1 MNLSNYSN
9 MFFPIC
15 SFIVSTFLIFI
26 YFSKKN
32 VENEETKIYSKLVVT
47 GFFESTLY
55 LSLVFCVNAFYDPSK
70 DLIFELYNKTLGSVY
85 VIWMALLLYY
95 ILMIT
100 SKNIKKTKEIAPKI
114 IGILSVSFILCI
126 FLSPIGLYYDPINHL
141 SNSFGPAI
149 NCVYFACALYSS
161 IMGLVVMFNMK
172 NQKLAGKFI
181 PIYMLLILLVVS
193 LVLRSLDP
201 FFNITSNVLS
211 LILLVMYHTIE
222 NPDLKLVNELN
233 LAKENADRANKAK
246 TEFLSSMSH
255 EIRTPLN
262 AIIGFSECIKNA
274 DTLEE
279 AKMDADDII
288 MAGQNLLEIVNGILD
303 ISKIEA
309 GKMEIV
315 DVDYDLKKVCLD
327 VKKLITPRIK
337 EKPIE
342 FKLNIAPDIPDVL
355 FGDMGKVKEI
365 ITNLLTNAAKY
376 TEKGIVELSVMCVN
390 SKNVSKLVISVEDTG
405 RGIKPDKI
413 EKLFTKF
420 ERLDEDRNTTL
431 EGTGLGLAIT
441 KSLVEMMGGKI
452 VVQSKYGSGSK
463 FTVYLSQK
471 IVCLKQT
478 EKKNVDE
485 AKEDNL
491 DLSGKKILIVDDN
504 KLNLKVASRLL
515 EPYKVSVELVTSGIE
530 CIDMV
535 KNNNYDLILMDDMM
549 PKMSGTETL
558 MELKKMN
565 DFNTKVIALTAN
577 AITGM
582 KEKYLELG
590 FDDYLAKP
598 IDKLELNRVLKEYVK
613 DK

>member
-1 MNLSNYSN
+1 MIL
-9 MFFPIC
+9 FFQLTLLLV
-15 SFIVSTFLIFI
+15 SFIYLLFVLWLF
-26 YFSKKN
+26 FSKEKI
-32 VENEETKIYSKLVVT
+32 ENYDTRIYRNMIIIA
-47 GFFESTLY
+47 
-55 LSLVFCVNAFYDPSK
+55 VFS
-70 DLIFELYNKTLGSVY
+70 IIME
-85 VIWMALLLYY
+85 LLLYLLATKY
-95 ILMIT
+95 GVSNFLNGIFLFSSKIFVCIVVFWFFMMMKYSISLYERNLKGNILVGNKVRLYWLYCIGALAILFSPVEFMLTDRGGYTTGIAT
-100 SKNIKKTKEIAPKI
+100 KIAFIEIVLCCSVILVCVFKSKNSMKKKEFVP
-114 IGILSVSFILCI
+114 LFILL
-126 FLSPIGLYYDPINHL
+126 FLMLITTFIQANNPQLL
-141 SNSFGPAI
+141 
-149 NCVYFACALYSS
+149 L
-161 IMGLVVMFNMK
+161 FNPV
-172 NQKLAGKFI
+172 I
-181 PIYMLLILLVVS
+181 S
-193 LVLRSLDP
+193 LVTV
-201 FFNITSNVLS
+201 I
-211 LILLVMYHTIE
+211 MYHTIE
-222 NPDLKLVNELN
+222 NPDVKMINQLN

-390 SKNVSKLVISVEDTG
+390 TKNVSKLVISVEDTG

-478 EKKNVDE
+478 EKKIVDE

-515 EPYKVSVELVTSGIE
+515 EPYKVSVELATSGIE

-558 MELKKMN
+558 IELKKMN

>member
-1 MNLSNYSN
+1 MIL
-9 MFFPIC
+9 FFQLTLLLV
-15 SFIVSTFLIFI
+15 SFIYLLFVLWLF
-26 YFSKKN
+26 FSKEKI
-32 VENEETKIYSKLVVT
+32 ENYDTRIYRNMIIIA
-47 GFFESTLY
+47 
-55 LSLVFCVNAFYDPSK
+55 VFS
-70 DLIFELYNKTLGSVY
+70 IIME
-85 VIWMALLLYY
+85 LLLYLLATKY
-95 ILMIT
+95 GISNFLNGIFLFSSKIFVCIVVFWFFMMMKYSISLHERNLKGNILVGNKVRLYWLYCIGALAILFSPVEFILT
-100 SKNIKKTKEIAPKI
+100 DQGGYTTGIATKIAFIEIVLCCSVILVCVFKSKNSMKKKEFVP
-114 IGILSVSFILCI
+114 LFILL
-126 FLSPIGLYYDPINHL
+126 FLMLITTFIQANNPQLL
-141 SNSFGPAI
+141 
-149 NCVYFACALYSS
+149 L
-161 IMGLVVMFNMK
+161 FNPV
-172 NQKLAGKFI
+172 I
-181 PIYMLLILLVVS
+181 S
-193 LVLRSLDP
+193 LVTV
-201 FFNITSNVLS
+201 I
-211 LILLVMYHTIE
+211 MYHTIE
-222 NPDLKLVNELN
+222 NPDVKMINQLN

-390 SKNVSKLVISVEDTG
+390 TKNVSKLVISVEDTG

-478 EKKNVDE
+478 EKKIVDE

-515 EPYKVSVELVTSGIE
+515 EPYKVSVELATSGIE

-535 KNNNYDLILMDDMM
+535 KINNYDLILMDDMM

>member
-1 MNLSNYSN
+1 MIL
-9 MFFPIC
+9 FFQLTLLLV
-15 SFIVSTFLIFI
+15 SFIYLLFVMWLF
-26 YFSKKN
+26 FSKEKI
-32 VENEETKIYSKLVVT
+32 ENYDTRIYRNMIIIS
-47 GFFESTLY
+47 
-55 LSLVFCVNAFYDPSK
+55 VFS
-70 DLIFELYNKTLGSVY
+70 IIME
-85 VIWMALLLYY
+85 LLLYLLATKY
-95 ILMIT
+95 GISNFLNSIFLFSSKVFVCIVVFWFFMMMKYSISLHERNLKGSILVGNKVRLYWLYCIGALAILFSPVEFIIT
-100 SKNIKKTKEIAPKI
+100 DQGGYTTGIATKIAFIEIVLCCSVILVCIFKSKNSMKKKEFVP
-114 IGILSVSFILCI
+114 LFILL
-126 FLSPIGLYYDPINHL
+126 FLMLITTFIQANNPQLL
-141 SNSFGPAI
+141 
-149 NCVYFACALYSS
+149 L
-161 IMGLVVMFNMK
+161 FNPV
-172 NQKLAGKFI
+172 I
-181 PIYMLLILLVVS
+181 S
-193 LVLRSLDP
+193 LVTV
-201 FFNITSNVLS
+201 I
-211 LILLVMYHTIE
+211 MYHTIE
-222 NPDLKLVNELN
+222 NPDVKMINQLN

-390 SKNVSKLVISVEDTG
+390 TKNVSKLVISVEDTG

-535 KNNNYDLILMDDMM
+535 KINNYDLILMDDMM